1 MFKILTIFLLSLS
14 LYASS
19 VSLNTEDGYRIETVE
34 NFFYKGVNIYLSEK
48 KEPFLELKNA
58 SLSCEQNK
66 CTLAGITSF
75 LDKKKESFDFKY
87 REGESS
93 AIKALNIFLK
103 N

>member
-1 MFKILTIFLLSLS
+1 LFKFLILFLLSLS

-19 VSLNTEDGYRIETVE
+19 VSLETEDGYRIKTIE
-34 NFFYKGVNIYLSEK
+34 NFFYKGVDIYLLGE

-66 CTLAGITSF
+66 CTLVGITSF
-75 LDKKKESFDFKY
+75 LEKKKQSFDFKY
-87 REGESS
+87 QEKDSS
-93 AIKALNIFLK
+93 VIKALNIFLK